1 MSNLEQFAQYVAAP
15 HVENGKTPG
24 RLRWLGRSELGAD
37 SRAVLE
43 ELGYDAGQ
51 IDALADTGIIAGPDR

>member
-1 MSNLEQFAQYVAAP
+1 MPKLD
-15 HVENGKTPG
+15 KTPG
-24 RLRWLGRSELGAD
+24 RLRWLGRGELGAD

-43 ELGYDAGQ
+43 ELGYDAAQ